1 MADWTER
8 IQRQHQPAQRETT
21 DQDLDDLTTSF
32 LATIDEL
39 KDEVNQIKDANG
51 TLFTALQNM
60 LGELVTKNTEALIQA
75 NNQFMHLVIRKI
87 DELEDRISSDEPSYT
102 NVLYSDPELFDEI
115 SARGEAQV
123 AAQEMLIEQVE
134 NETEEDEVPEE
145 VALAYHQWKSK
156 EIKWTDFVRA
166 CGGVKEAGY
175 FKRILSSSS

>member
-1 MADWTER
+1 MTDWTER
-8 IQRQHQPAQRETT
+8 IQRQHQPAQQETT
-21 DQDLDDLTTSF
+21 NEDLDDLTTSF

-60 LGELVTKNTEALIQA
+60 LGELVAKNTEALIQA

-115 SARGEAQV
+115 SEREEPEEEK
-123 AAQEMLIEQVE
+123 QEPAEP
-134 NETEEDEVPEE
+134 EDEIPQE
-145 VALAYHQWKSK
+145 VTAAYHQWQSK